1 MQVLVATDGSKFG
14 KWALE
19 WVARLPLAEPPSVK
33 VLHIVDVGAL
43 RAPFMVQPVVAGTER
58 YLKAEVAK
66 FLHQAKR
73 TKEEAAALLKSLR
86 LKGRVV
92 TERGPVAKT
101 IVEAAKRG
109 VQLVAIGSRGMDALD
124 RFMLGSVST
133 HVMHHVSCSV
143 LVVRQAPEALR
154 RVVLAVDGSAA
165 SKRALQ
171 FLLRTMKPMSATGQ
185 RGQEPLMV
193 TVVHAMPFLNYPELR
208 ESGAALV
215 KACSKKL
222 LDAGYGV
229 EELSTIGNPADEILK
244 AAETHQADLILTG
257 AKGLGAVGRFLL
269 GSVSTRVAQHAHCS
283 VLVVR

>member
-1 MQVLVATDGSKFG
+1 MQVIVATDGSKFG

-33 VLHIVDVGAL
+33 VVHILDLGAL

-66 FLHQAKR
+66 FVQQAKR

-92 TERGPVAKT
+92 TERGPVAAT

-109 VQLVAIGSRGMDALD
+109 VRLVAIGSRGLDALD

-133 HVMHHVSCSV
+133 HVIHHVSCSV
-143 LVVRQAPEALR
+143 LVVRQAPETLR

-165 SKRALQ
+165 SKRAVQ
-171 FLLRTMKPMSATGQ
+171 FMLRTMKPMPPPGQ
-185 RGQEPLMV
+185 GTQEPMKV

-208 ESGAALV
+208 QAGAALV
-215 KACSKKL
+215 KSCAEKL
-222 LDAGYGV
+222 REAGYGV
-229 EELSTIGNPADEILK
+229 EQVSTIGNPADEVLK
-244 AAETHQADLILTG
+244 AAETHEADLIVTG

-269 GSVSTRVAQHAHCS
+269 GSVSTRVVQHAHCS